1 MANKK
6 NTTMLVIG
14 GIVVIALF
22 LYMGGGFD
30 FGGTQAIT
38 GLEIITR
45 TAPPQVLPGESFT
58 VNYLVTGASGKWGAT
73 VEEAV
78 SGGCVFS
85 ISGEQKTSLA
95 FAMVSDLPNPLTYTV
110 IAPSSGSCT
119 FIGDYMFGSSSI
131 VQFPNAIVSV
141 GGVCVPQT
149 EICDGI
155 DNDCDGSIDEG
166 LTCPTCG
173 NGACETGETQSSCP
187 ADCGTPPVDAVC
199 GNGVCE
205 TGETSTNCEADCKT
219 LDLCQYFTW
228 GEKII
233 PGWGCVVGM
242 AIAALG
248 AIILLNIV
256 MGIGKR

>member
-131 VQFPNAIVSV
+131 VQFPNAIVTVCQPSTCV
-141 GGVCVPQT
+141 GLGYGCGTYSDNCGGTLSCGSCTAPDVCTSGQCVCQ
-149 EICDGI
+149 
-155 DNDCDGSIDEG
+155 
-166 LTCPTCG
+166 
-173 NGACETGETQSSCP
+173 
-187 ADCGTPPVDAVC
+187 ADCGVTRWALEDDCATTMSDGC
-199 GNGVCE
+199 GSTCTRTVTQN
-205 TGETSTNCEADCKT
+205 TGADTNCN
-219 LDLCQYFTW
+219 
-228 GEKII
+228 
-233 PGWGCVVGM
+233 
-242 AIAALG
+242 
-248 AIILLNIV
+248 NIV
-256 MGIGKR
+256 DRAELGFYITDWVNNIINRISLGNAIQAWVEG